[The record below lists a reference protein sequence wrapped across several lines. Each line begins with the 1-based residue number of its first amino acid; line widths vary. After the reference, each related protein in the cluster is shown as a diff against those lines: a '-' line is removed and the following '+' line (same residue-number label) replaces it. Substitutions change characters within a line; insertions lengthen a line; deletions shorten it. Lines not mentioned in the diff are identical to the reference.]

1 LGKAGGG
8 SKKIGLFGCR
18 KNPEKKDA
26 GKFEALSLG
35 AGKLLSF
42 P

>member
-1 LGKAGGG
+1 MVGG
-8 SKKIGLFGCR
+8 SKKICLFGCR
-18 KNPEKKDA
+18 KNPEKKDTCE
-26 GKFEALSLG
+26 FEALSLG